1 MQRLMIW
8 CLCGSLMLSGLSG
21 CYNRLEKEN
30 TVAVTGFGVDV
41 EDGQKVFSVQ
51 VASPSGK
58 PEQGGKAKT
67 ETLVLKNAAP
77 GYAQAA
83 RLLLLSF
90 PRTPIWSLSST
101 MLIGERVAREDV
113 ALMMDFVTRNRFVRP
128 NIFMFLSLRNAPDEV
143 MKVKT
148 PPEDYSMVGLVRMIE
163 DQGQQYGIYVPVTLR
178 DFRTKYVTPGVEPVL
193 PQVEILEVE
202 GEKMLRLNGMAVFQG
217 RHMVGSLNETES
229 RGLRFLERKEIRGG
243 LLAVNI
249 SAPAEAETG
258 PLEDVV
264 TMEII
269 RSRARC
275 TPQVSPAG
283 IRVLIEIESE
293 GNIYEQNGTAN
304 LQTTAN
310 LSKLEFLTAQV
321 IKDDVSACI
330 SRAQALQS
338 DIFGWGALINQH
350 HPADWPSL
358 EQNWP
363 EHFSS
368 LEVQIEVKY
377 TIRRAYLME
386 EPVPIQ

>member
-1 MQRLMIW
+1 MQHLMIW
-8 CLCGSLMLSGLSG
+8 CLCGSLILSGLSG

-41 EDGQKVFSVQ
+41 EGDQKVFSIQ
-51 VASPSGK
+51 VASPVGK
-58 PEQGGKAKT
+58 PEQGVKAKT

-101 MLIGERVAREDV
+101 MLLGERVAREDV

-163 DQGQQYGIYVPVTLR
+163 DQGQYGIYLPVTLR
-178 DFRTKYVTPGVEPVL
+178 DFRAKYVTPGVEPVL

-217 RHMVGSLNETES
+217 RQMVGSLNEKES
-229 RGLRFLERKEIRGG
+229 RGLRFLDRKEIRGG
-243 LLAVNI
+243 LVVVNI

-358 EQNWP
+358 EYNWP
-363 EHFSS
+363 EHFSG